1 MFVEVTLSLFEG
13 FGKTLL
19 IFALTLAFSVPL
31 GLLVCFG
38 SMSKL
43 GFTVGGK
50 KICPVSII
58 TKAFV
63 WIIRGTPLMLQLI
76 VIYYGPGLLFHTDL
90 MPRFTAVLVAFV
102 VNYAAYF
109 SEIYRGGIESVP
121 GGQYEAC
128 SVLGMTK
135 AQTFFRVIL
144 MQVVKRIIPPMSNE
158 IITLVKDTSLARVI
172 AVYEIIWSAQAYI
185 KLNGLIWPLF
195 YTGAFYLAFSGLL
208 TLLLGRLEKKLGY
221 FKI

>member
-58 TKAFV
+58 IKAFV

-128 SVLGMTK
+128 AVLGMTK